1 MQTRELLGLII
12 TVIALLIM
20 AYATLYVGFSVRKIE
35 AMNAWL
41 YSIAWLL
48 LLVGPWL
55 WIGTVPGALKRFVE
69 ARTGRK
75 LG

>member
-12 TVIALLIM
+12 TIAALLLM
-20 AYATLYVGFSVRKIE
+20 AYATLYVGLLSRKIDD
-35 AMNAWL
+35 MNAWL
-41 YSIAWLL
+41 YSVAWLL

-55 WIGTVPGALKRFVE
+55 WMGTVPGALRKFVE
-69 ARTGRK
+69 ARTGRR